1 MNTTDHLRRA
11 FTLIEVLLAMS
22 VGLLVLILA
31 LSMLGRTRDES
42 ARLDESV
49 AADRDARAVINQLNA
64 DLQSA
69 SFHPASV
76 FEQSHAPWPGDRLGI
91 FSLQPPDAQAPTD
104 RIGDLCAIHYYLK
117 DQLIS
122 GKTVRCLMRG
132 VRPSSETFR
141 ALHLKQAPSL
151 FTCSNRD
158 EALAFGIISFEA
170 RPQIR
175 NPAGQWQ
182 AWEPLMTQAPAALA
196 FRLVIARREL
206 AAKLINTAAWNGD
219 GKARGLLGMPS
230 MALSN
235 RHLEVYTAIIRY
247 GHPALTDLRL

>member
-1 MNTTDHLRRA
+1 MNTTGHLRRA

-31 LSMLGRTRDES
+31 LSMLSRTRVES

-49 AADRDARAVINQLNA
+49 AADRDARAVITQLSA

-69 SFHPASV
+69 LFHPDSL
-76 FEQSHAPWPGDRLGI
+76 FEQNHAPWPADRLGI
-91 FSLQPPDAQAPTD
+91 FSLQAPDAQA
-104 RIGDLCAIHYYLK
+104 RAEHLGDLCAIHYYLK

-132 VRPSSETFR
+132 FRPSSETFQ
-141 ALHLKQAPSL
+141 ALRLENAPSL
-151 FTCSNRD
+151 FTCAKRD
-158 EALAFGIISFEA
+158 DTLAFGIISFEA
-170 RPQIR
+170 RPQIC

-182 AWEPLMTQAPAALA
+182 AWQPVMTQAPAALA
-196 FRLVIARREL
+196 IRLVIARREL
-206 AAKLINTAAWNGD
+206 TAKLTHTTAWNGD
-219 GKARGLLGMPS
+219 GAARRLLGMPS

-247 GHPALTDLRL
+247 GHPALTETRL

>member
-1 MNTTDHLRRA
+1 MNTTGHLRRA

-49 AADRDARAVINQLNA
+49 AADRDARAVITQLTA

-69 SFHPASV
+69 SFHQASV
-76 FEQSHAPWPGDRLGI
+76 FDQSDTPWPGDRLGI
-91 FSLQPPDAQAPTD
+91 FSLQAPDAQAPAD
-104 RIGDLCAIHYYLK
+104 HMGDLCAIHYYLK

-132 VRPSSETFR
+132 FRPSSDTFQ
-141 ALHLKQAPSL
+141 ALRLKQPTSL
-151 FTCSNRD
+151 FTCSKRD

-182 AWEPLMTQAPAALA
+182 AWDPLMAQAPAAIA

-206 AAKLINTAAWNGD
+206 AAKLIHTAAWNGD
-219 GKARGLLGMPS
+219 GTARGLLGMSS
-230 MALSN
+230 MTLSN

-247 GHPALTDLRL
+247 GHPALTERRL